1 MEVGRWVRVDE
12 DLGAYRWCRS
22 ARWIPRR
29 TLVAPLSASSSF
41 VDHVR
46 ELCWFKIHKQ
56 LKRKRGE
63 CKMTRFLESLRSFS
77 HLQIRVNH
85 KLDFPQHAISNSNPQ
100 VHQLSEPFSA
110 FIDVTGQKA
119 TSSTRPRYCSV
130 STEAMASVA
139 FNMSARAAVGGA
151 QLKLSAQRKRG
162 AYPRIVPRG
171 PVSGAPSAGISP
183 RV

>member
-1 MEVGRWVRVDE
+1 MHSVTDPP
-12 DLGAYRWCRS
+12 RS
-22 ARWIPRR
+22 IN
-29 TLVAPLSASSSF
+29 
-41 VDHVR
+41 
-46 ELCWFKIHKQ
+46 I
-56 LKRKRGE
+56 
-63 CKMTRFLESLRSFS
+63 
-77 HLQIRVNH
+77 
-85 KLDFPQHAISNSNPQ
+85 Q
-100 VHQLSEPFSA
+100 VHFPGG
-110 FIDVTGQKA
+110 IDVTGQKA
-119 TSSTRPRYCSV
+119 TSSARQRYCSV

>member
-1 MEVGRWVRVDE
+1 MRIQSQKLPGPSTLRAIFREV
-12 DLGAYRWCRS
+12 
-22 ARWIPRR
+22 
-29 TLVAPLSASSSF
+29 
-41 VDHVR
+41 
-46 ELCWFKIHKQ
+46 
-56 LKRKRGE
+56 
-63 CKMTRFLESLRSFS
+63 
-77 HLQIRVNH
+77 
-85 KLDFPQHAISNSNPQ
+85 
-100 VHQLSEPFSA
+100 
-110 FIDVTGQKA
+110 DVTGQKA
-119 TSSTRPRYCSV
+119 TSSIRPRYCSV

>member
-1 MEVGRWVRVDE
+1 MLTTNSILRNLHSVTETPRSINSRW
-12 DLGAYRWCRS
+12 
-22 ARWIPRR
+22 
-29 TLVAPLSASSSF
+29 
-41 VDHVR
+41 
-46 ELCWFKIHKQ
+46 
-56 LKRKRGE
+56 
-63 CKMTRFLESLRSFS
+63 
-77 HLQIRVNH
+77 
-85 KLDFPQHAISNSNPQ
+85 
-100 VHQLSEPFSA
+100 PFSA

-119 TSSTRPRYCSV
+119 TSSSRPRYCSV

-162 AYPRIVPRG
+162 AYPLIVPRG

>member
-1 MEVGRWVRVDE
+1 MLTTNYIFCYVQSVTETP
-12 DLGAYRWCRS
+12 RS
-22 ARWIPRR
+22 I
-29 TLVAPLSASSSF
+29 
-41 VDHVR
+41 
-46 ELCWFKIHKQ
+46 
-56 LKRKRGE
+56 
-63 CKMTRFLESLRSFS
+63 
-77 HLQIRVNH
+77 
-85 KLDFPQHAISNSNPQ
+85 NSQ
-100 VHQLSEPFSA
+100 GPFSA